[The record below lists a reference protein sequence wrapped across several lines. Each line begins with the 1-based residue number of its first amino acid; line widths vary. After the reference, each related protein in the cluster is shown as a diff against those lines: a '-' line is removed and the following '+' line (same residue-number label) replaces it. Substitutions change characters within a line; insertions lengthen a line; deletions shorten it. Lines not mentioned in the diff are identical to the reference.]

1 MKALK
6 RLIAKLIYRDVIPGK
21 KKVKAVPVT
30 DHDGN
35 TFYRIEWQRD
45 VDICIQLVAKKLY
58 TN

>member
-35 TFYRIEWQRD
+35 TFYRIEW
-45 VDICIQLVAKKLY
+45 
-58 TN
+58 